1 MTPIEWT
8 AFVAFSGELAW
19 KLVAFCSGIY
29 LGYAI
34 GWNDGN
40 NSPRNKQYVTHMYI
54 IREG

>member
-40 NSPRNKQYVTHMYI
+40 NAPRNK
-54 IREG
+54 